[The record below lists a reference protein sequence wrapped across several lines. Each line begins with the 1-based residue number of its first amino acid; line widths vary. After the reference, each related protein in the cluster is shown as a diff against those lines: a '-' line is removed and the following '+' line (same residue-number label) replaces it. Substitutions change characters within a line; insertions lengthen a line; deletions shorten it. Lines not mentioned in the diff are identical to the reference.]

1 MLAAMLDVPTAAAEE
16 DPFAA
21 LDAQLESQFQDLDQ
35 QLEAEYQ
42 AIDTA
47 IEAAFQKLKSEAEA
61 VWGRDDAVLPTQSV
75 WVDYSSDMQTRRQF
89 DFEEGVLKI
98 EHIVDD
104 TAPRAEIVDSLVA
117 SVAEAESDT
126 ESDLSEKDAVLTY
139 AKETLAELDIELSE
153 APAHSDAPVL
163 EGLMAIETTDVVE
176 AIEKKLDAVI
186 LEPLSTIDETVAGDE
201 AVVNEAVLVNEEA
214 VVSGKAS
221 VIEEVQAKKAVA
233 NDERLAN
240 EDVGGAI
247 LSKPD
252 QGTATRS
259 SDSGIKVTSTIL
271 SSGAKKVT
279 VAIPFDVN
287 HLSKS
292 AERYQNQV
300 IEEANRRGLPPSLVY
315 AIMETESHFNPRARS
330 HVPAFGLM
338 QLVPS
343 SGGLDAYYYVY
354 GEKLV
359 LGPEYYFNPDQNVE
373 LGTAYLDLLLRRYL
387 RDVKNEESRTLCAI
401 AAYNTGAGN
410 VARSFSG
417 GTSVRGAA
425 PLINALEPEAVYEHL
440 IANLPYEETRN
451 YVKKVTKARER
462 YRALDKPSA

>member
-1 MLAAMLDVPTAAAEE
+1 MRGLTRSLLFAVTASAPLAIAAEE

-21 LDAQLESQFQDLDQ
+21 LDAQLEGQFQDLDQ

-42 AIDTA
+42 AIDAA
-47 IEAAFQKLKSEAEA
+47 IEAAFQRLKAEAEA
-61 VWGRDDAVLPTQSV
+61 VWGQDDAALPTQSV
-75 WVDYSSDMQTRRQF
+75 WVDYSDDMQSRRQF

-98 EHIVDD
+98 EQIVDD
-104 TAPRAEIVDSLVA
+104 VTTQAELVDSLVA

-126 ESDLSEKDAVLTY
+126 DADLSEKDAVLNY
-139 AKETLAELDIELSE
+139 AKETLAAQDIALTE
-153 APAHSDAPVL
+153 APAASNAPVL
-163 EGLMAIETTDVVE
+163 EGLMALEDAEVAASIETQLGS
-176 AIEKKLDAVI
+176 ALQA
-186 LEPLSTIDETVAGDE
+186 PVAANVGSGDS
-201 AVVNEAVLVNEEA
+201 A
-214 VVSGKAS
+214 
-221 VIEEVQAKKAVA
+221 A
-233 NDERLAN
+233 NA
-240 EDVGGAI
+240 
-247 LSKPD
+247 PD
-252 QGTATRS
+252 QGAEAEPS
-259 SDSGIKVTSTIL
+259 SSEITVSSAVL

-279 VAIPFDVN
+279 VTIPFAVDY
-287 HLSKS
+287 LSES
-292 AERYQNQV
+292 AQRYQNQV

-330 HVPAFGLM
+330 HIPAFGLM

-343 SGGLDAYYYVY
+343 SGGLDAYHYVY

-359 LGPEYYFNPDQNVE
+359 LGPEYYFNPGQNVE
-373 LGTAYLDLLLRRYL
+373 LGTAYLDLLLTRYL
-387 RDVKNEESRTLCAI
+387 RAVENEESRTLCAI

-462 YRALDKPSA
+462 YRALDQPSA

>member
-1 MLAAMLDVPTAAAEE
+1 MRGLTRSLLFAVTASAPLAIAAEE

-21 LDAQLESQFQDLDQ
+21 LDAQLEGQFQDLDQ

-42 AIDTA
+42 AIDAA
-47 IEAAFQKLKSEAEA
+47 IEAAFQRLKTEAEA
-61 VWGRDDAVLPTQSV
+61 VWGQDDAALPTQSV
-75 WVDYSSDMQTRRQF
+75 WVDYSDDMQSRRQF

-98 EHIVDD
+98 EQIVDD
-104 TAPRAEIVDSLVA
+104 VTTQAELVDSLVA

-126 ESDLSEKDAVLTY
+126 DADLSEKDAVLNY
-139 AKETLAELDIELSE
+139 AKETLAAQDIALTE
-153 APAHSDAPVL
+153 APAASNAPVL
-163 EGLMAIETTDVVE
+163 EGLMALEDAEVAASIETQLGS
-176 AIEKKLDAVI
+176 ALQA
-186 LEPLSTIDETVAGDE
+186 PVAANVGSGDS
-201 AVVNEAVLVNEEA
+201 A
-214 VVSGKAS
+214 
-221 VIEEVQAKKAVA
+221 A
-233 NDERLAN
+233 NT
-240 EDVGGAI
+240 
-247 LSKPD
+247 PD
-252 QGTATRS
+252 QGAEAEPS
-259 SDSGIKVTSTIL
+259 SSEITVSSAIL

-279 VAIPFDVN
+279 VTIPFAVDY
-287 HLSKS
+287 LSES
-292 AERYQNQV
+292 AQRYQNQV

-330 HVPAFGLM
+330 HIPAFGLM

-343 SGGLDAYYYVY
+343 SGGLDAYHYVY

-359 LGPEYYFNPDQNVE
+359 LGPEYYFNPGQNVE
-373 LGTAYLDLLLRRYL
+373 LGTAYLDLLLTRYL
-387 RDVKNEESRTLCAI
+387 RAVENEESRTLCAI

-462 YRALDKPSA
+462 YRALDQPSA

>member
-1 MLAAMLDVPTAAAEE
+1 VRGLTQSLLLAVTATAPLTITAEE

-21 LDAQLESQFQDLDQ
+21 LDAQLEGQFQDLDQ

-42 AIDTA
+42 AIDAA
-47 IEAAFQKLKSEAEA
+47 IEAAFQRLKTEAEA
-61 VWGRDDAVLPTQSV
+61 VWGQDDAALPTQSV
-75 WVDYSSDMQTRRQF
+75 WVDYSDDMQSRRQF

-98 EHIVDD
+98 EQIVDD
-104 TAPRAEIVDSLVA
+104 TATQADLMDSLVA

-126 ESDLSEKDAVLTY
+126 EADLSGKDAVLNY
-139 AKETLAELDIELSE
+139 AKETLAAQDIVLSE
-153 APAHSDAPVL
+153 APAASNTPVL
-163 EGLMAIETTDVVE
+163 EGIMALENAEVAASIETQLGS
-176 AIEKKLDAVI
+176 ALQA
-186 LEPLSTIDETVAGDE
+186 PVAANVG
-201 AVVNEAVLVNEEA
+201 
-214 VVSGKAS
+214 S
-221 VIEEVQAKKAVA
+221 VA
-233 NDERLAN
+233 NALGQVADAESP
-240 EDVGGAI
+240 G
-247 LSKPD
+247 
-252 QGTATRS
+252 
-259 SDSGIKVTSTIL
+259 SGIKVSSAIL

-279 VAIPFDVN
+279 VTIPFAVDY
-287 HLSKS
+287 LSES
-292 AERYQNQV
+292 AQRYQNQV

-330 HVPAFGLM
+330 HIPAFGLM

-343 SGGLDAYYYVY
+343 SGGLDAYHYVY

-373 LGTAYLDLLLRRYL
+373 LGTAYLDLLLTRYL
-387 RDVKNEESRTLCAI
+387 RAVENEESRTLCAI

-451 YVKKVTKARER
+451 YLKKVTKARER
-462 YRALDKPSA
+462 YRALDQPSA

>member
-1 MLAAMLDVPTAAAEE
+1 MRGLTRSLLFAVTATAPLAIAAEE

-21 LDAQLESQFQDLDQ
+21 LDAQLEGQFQDLDQ

-42 AIDTA
+42 AIDAA
-47 IEAAFQKLKSEAEA
+47 IEAAFQRLKAEAEA
-61 VWGRDDAVLPTQSV
+61 VWGQDDAALPTQSV
-75 WVDYSSDMQTRRQF
+75 WVDYSDDMQSRRQF

-98 EHIVDD
+98 EQIVDD
-104 TAPRAEIVDSLVA
+104 TATQADLMDSLVA

-126 ESDLSEKDAVLTY
+126 EADLSEKDAVLNY
-139 AKETLAELDIELSE
+139 AKETLAAQDIALSE
-153 APAHSDAPVL
+153 APAATNAPVL
-163 EGLMAIETTDVVE
+163 EGIMALDNTEVAASIETQLSSALEAPVE
-176 AIEKKLDAVI
+176 ANVGSA
-186 LEPLSTIDETVAGDE
+186 
-201 AVVNEAVLVNEEA
+201 
-214 VVSGKAS
+214 
-221 VIEEVQAKKAVA
+221 A
-233 NDERLAN
+233 NA
-240 EDVGGAI
+240 
-247 LSKPD
+247 PD
-252 QGTATRS
+252 QGAEAGAS
-259 SDSGIKVTSTIL
+259 SGEITVSSAIL

-279 VAIPFDVN
+279 VTIPFAVDY
-287 HLSKS
+287 LSES
-292 AERYQNQV
+292 AQRYQNQV

-330 HVPAFGLM
+330 HIPAFGLM

-343 SGGLDAYYYVY
+343 SGGLDAYHYVY

-373 LGTAYLDLLLRRYL
+373 LGTAYLDLLLTRYL
-387 RDVKNEESRTLCAI
+387 RAVDNEESRTLCAI

-462 YRALDKPSA
+462 YRALDQPSA

>member
-1 MLAAMLDVPTAAAEE
+1 MRGLTRSLLFAVTASAPLAIAAEE

-21 LDAQLESQFQDLDQ
+21 LDAQLEGQFQDLDQ

-42 AIDTA
+42 AIDAA
-47 IEAAFQKLKSEAEA
+47 IEAAFQRLKAEAEA
-61 VWGRDDAVLPTQSV
+61 VWGQDDAALPTQSV
-75 WVDYSSDMQTRRQF
+75 WVDYSDDMQSRRQF

-98 EHIVDD
+98 EQIVDD
-104 TAPRAEIVDSLVA
+104 VTTQAELVDSLVA

-126 ESDLSEKDAVLTY
+126 DADLSEKDAVLNY
-139 AKETLAELDIELSE
+139 AKETLAAQDIALTE
-153 APAHSDAPVL
+153 APAASNAPVL
-163 EGLMAIETTDVVE
+163 EGLMALEGAEVAASIETQLVS
-176 AIEKKLDAVI
+176 ALQA
-186 LEPLSTIDETVAGDE
+186 PVAANVGSGDS
-201 AVVNEAVLVNEEA
+201 A
-214 VVSGKAS
+214 
-221 VIEEVQAKKAVA
+221 A
-233 NDERLAN
+233 NA
-240 EDVGGAI
+240 
-247 LSKPD
+247 PD
-252 QGTATRS
+252 QGAEAEPS
-259 SDSGIKVTSTIL
+259 SSEITVSSAIL

-279 VAIPFDVN
+279 VTIPFAVDY
-287 HLSKS
+287 LSES
-292 AERYQNQV
+292 AQRYQNQV

-330 HVPAFGLM
+330 HIPAFGLM

-343 SGGLDAYYYVY
+343 SGGLDAYHYVY

-359 LGPEYYFNPDQNVE
+359 LGPEYYFNPGQNVE
-373 LGTAYLDLLLRRYL
+373 LGTAYLDLLLTRYL
-387 RDVKNEESRTLCAI
+387 RAVENEESRTLCAI

-462 YRALDKPSA
+462 YRALDQPSA

>member
-1 MLAAMLDVPTAAAEE
+1 MRGLTRSLLFAVTATAPLAIAAEE

-21 LDAQLESQFQDLDQ
+21 LDAQLEGQFQDLDQ

-42 AIDTA
+42 AIDAA
-47 IEAAFQKLKSEAEA
+47 IEAAFQRLKAEAEA
-61 VWGRDDAVLPTQSV
+61 VWGQDDAALPTQSV
-75 WVDYSSDMQTRRQF
+75 WVDYSDDMQSRRQF

-98 EHIVDD
+98 EQIVDD
-104 TAPRAEIVDSLVA
+104 TATQADLVDSLVA
-117 SVAEAESDT
+117 SVAEAEIDT
-126 ESDLSEKDAVLTY
+126 EADLSEKDTVLNY
-139 AKETLAELDIELSE
+139 AKETLAAQNIALSE
-153 APAHSDAPVL
+153 TPASSNAPVL
-163 EGLMAIETTDVVE
+163 EGLMAVDNTEVAASIETQLGS
-176 AIEKKLDAVI
+176 ALQA
-186 LEPLSTIDETVAGDE
+186 PVA
-201 AVVNEAVLVNEEA
+201 
-214 VVSGKAS
+214 
-221 VIEEVQAKKAVA
+221 A
-233 NDERLAN
+233 N
-240 EDVGGAI
+240 VGSGGAAANA
-247 LSKPD
+247 PD
-252 QGTATRS
+252 QGAEAEAS
-259 SDSGIKVTSTIL
+259 SSEITVSSAIL

-279 VAIPFDVN
+279 VTIPFAVDY
-287 HLSKS
+287 LSES
-292 AERYQNQV
+292 AQRYQNQV

-330 HVPAFGLM
+330 HIPAFGLM

-343 SGGLDAYYYVY
+343 SGGLDAYHYVY

-373 LGTAYLDLLLRRYL
+373 LGTAYLDLLLTRYL
-387 RDVKNEESRTLCAI
+387 RAVENEESRTLCAI

-462 YRALDKPSA
+462 YRALDQPSA

>member
-1 MLAAMLDVPTAAAEE
+1 MRGLTRSLLFAVTASAPLAIAAEE

-21 LDAQLESQFQDLDQ
+21 LDAQLEGQFQDLDQ

-42 AIDTA
+42 AIDAA
-47 IEAAFQKLKSEAEA
+47 IEAAFQRLKAEAEA
-61 VWGRDDAVLPTQSV
+61 IWGQDDAALPTQSV
-75 WVDYSSDMQTRRQF
+75 WVDYSDDMQSRRQF

-98 EHIVDD
+98 EQIVDD
-104 TAPRAEIVDSLVA
+104 KATQADLMDLLVA

-126 ESDLSEKDAVLTY
+126 EADLSEKDAVLNY
-139 AKETLAELDIELSE
+139 AKETLAAQDIALTE
-153 APAHSDAPVL
+153 APAASNAPVL
-163 EGLMAIETTDVVE
+163 EGLMALEDAEVAASIETQLGS
-176 AIEKKLDAVI
+176 ALQA
-186 LEPLSTIDETVAGDE
+186 PVA
-201 AVVNEAVLVNEEA
+201 
-214 VVSGKAS
+214 
-221 VIEEVQAKKAVA
+221 A
-233 NDERLAN
+233 N
-240 EDVGGAI
+240 VGSAGNA
-247 LSKPD
+247 PD
-252 QGTATRS
+252 QGAEAGAS
-259 SDSGIKVTSTIL
+259 SSEITVSSAIL
-271 SSGAKKVT
+271 SSGANKVT
-279 VAIPFDVN
+279 VTIPFAVDY
-287 HLSKS
+287 LSES
-292 AERYQNQV
+292 AQRYQNQV

-330 HVPAFGLM
+330 HIPAFGLM

-343 SGGLDAYYYVY
+343 SGGLDAYHYVY

-373 LGTAYLDLLLRRYL
+373 LGTAYLDLLLTRYL
-387 RDVKNEESRTLCAI
+387 RAVDNEESRTLCAI

-425 PLINALEPEAVYEHL
+425 PLINALEPKAVYEHL

-462 YRALDKPSA
+462 YRALDQPSA

>member
-1 MLAAMLDVPTAAAEE
+1 MRGLTQSLLLAVTAIAPLAITAEE

-21 LDAQLESQFQDLDQ
+21 LDAQLEGQFQDLDQ

-42 AIDTA
+42 AIDAA
-47 IEAAFQKLKSEAEA
+47 IEAAFQRLKTEAEA
-61 VWGRDDAVLPTQSV
+61 VWGQDDAALPTQSV
-75 WVDYSSDMQTRRQF
+75 WVDYSDDMQSRRQF

-98 EHIVDD
+98 EQIVDD
-104 TAPRAEIVDSLVA
+104 TATQADLVDSLVA
-117 SVAEAESDT
+117 SVAEAEIDT
-126 ESDLSEKDAVLTY
+126 EADLSEKDTVLNY
-139 AKETLAELDIELSE
+139 AKETLAAQNIALSE
-153 APAHSDAPVL
+153 TPASSNAPVL
-163 EGLMAIETTDVVE
+163 EGLMAVDNTEVAASIETQLGS
-176 AIEKKLDAVI
+176 ALQA
-186 LEPLSTIDETVAGDE
+186 PVA
-201 AVVNEAVLVNEEA
+201 
-214 VVSGKAS
+214 
-221 VIEEVQAKKAVA
+221 A
-233 NDERLAN
+233 NAGS
-240 EDVGGAI
+240 GGAAANA
-247 LSKPD
+247 PD
-252 QGTATRS
+252 QGAEAEAS
-259 SDSGIKVTSTIL
+259 SGEITVSSAML

-279 VAIPFDVN
+279 VTIPFAVDY
-287 HLSKS
+287 LSES
-292 AERYQNQV
+292 AQRYQNQV

-330 HVPAFGLM
+330 HIPAFGLM

-343 SGGLDAYYYVY
+343 SGGLDAYHYVY

-373 LGTAYLDLLLRRYL
+373 LGTAYLDLLLTRYL
-387 RDVKNEESRTLCAI
+387 RAVENEESRTLCAI

-462 YRALDKPSA
+462 YRALDQPSA

>member
-1 MLAAMLDVPTAAAEE
+1 VRGLTRSLLFAVTASAPLAIAAEE

-21 LDAQLESQFQDLDQ
+21 LDAQLEGQFQDLDQ

-42 AIDTA
+42 AIDAA
-47 IEAAFQKLKSEAEA
+47 IEAAFQRLKAEAEA
-61 VWGRDDAVLPTQSV
+61 VWGQDDAALPTQSV
-75 WVDYSSDMQTRRQF
+75 WVDYSDDMQSRRQF

-98 EHIVDD
+98 EQIVDD
-104 TAPRAEIVDSLVA
+104 VTTQAELVDSLVA

-126 ESDLSEKDAVLTY
+126 EADLSEKDAVLNY
-139 AKETLAELDIELSE
+139 AKETLAAQDIALTE
-153 APAHSDAPVL
+153 APAASNAPVL
-163 EGLMAIETTDVVE
+163 EGLMALEDAEVAASIETQLGS
-176 AIEKKLDAVI
+176 ALQA
-186 LEPLSTIDETVAGDE
+186 PVAANVGSGD
-201 AVVNEAVLVNEEA
+201 
-214 VVSGKAS
+214 S
-221 VIEEVQAKKAVA
+221 VA
-233 NDERLAN
+233 NA
-240 EDVGGAI
+240 
-247 LSKPD
+247 PD
-252 QGTATRS
+252 QGAEAEPS
-259 SDSGIKVTSTIL
+259 SSEITVSSAIL

-279 VAIPFDVN
+279 VTIPFALDY
-287 HLSKS
+287 LSES
-292 AERYQNQV
+292 AQRYQNQV

-330 HVPAFGLM
+330 HIPAFGLM

-343 SGGLDAYYYVY
+343 SGGLDAYHYVY

-359 LGPEYYFNPDQNVE
+359 LGPEYYFNPGQNVE
-373 LGTAYLDLLLRRYL
+373 LGTAYLDLLLTRYL
-387 RDVKNEESRTLCAI
+387 RAVENEESRTLCAI

-462 YRALDKPSA
+462 YRALDQPSA

>member
-1 MLAAMLDVPTAAAEE
+1 MRGLTQSLLLAVTATAPLTITAEE

-21 LDAQLESQFQDLDQ
+21 LDAQLEGQFQDLDQ

-42 AIDTA
+42 AIDAA
-47 IEAAFQKLKSEAEA
+47 IEAAFQRLKAEAEA
-61 VWGRDDAVLPTQSV
+61 VWGQDDAALPTQSV
-75 WVDYSSDMQTRRQF
+75 WVDYSDDMQSRRQF

-98 EHIVDD
+98 EQIVDD
-104 TAPRAEIVDSLVA
+104 VTTQAELVDSLVA

-126 ESDLSEKDAVLTY
+126 EADLSEKDAVLNY
-139 AKETLAELDIELSE
+139 AKETLAAQDIALTE
-153 APAHSDAPVL
+153 APAASNAPVL
-163 EGLMAIETTDVVE
+163 EGLMALENTEVAASIKTQLSSALE
-176 AIEKKLDAVI
+176 A
-186 LEPLSTIDETVAGDE
+186 PVAANVGSGDS
-201 AVVNEAVLVNEEA
+201 A
-214 VVSGKAS
+214 
-221 VIEEVQAKKAVA
+221 A
-233 NDERLAN
+233 NA
-240 EDVGGAI
+240 
-247 LSKPD
+247 PD
-252 QGTATRS
+252 QGAEAEPS
-259 SDSGIKVTSTIL
+259 SSEITVSSAIL

-279 VAIPFDVN
+279 VTIPFAVDY
-287 HLSKS
+287 LSES
-292 AERYQNQV
+292 AQRYQNQV

-330 HVPAFGLM
+330 HIPAFGLM

-343 SGGLDAYYYVY
+343 SGGLDAYHYVY

-359 LGPEYYFNPDQNVE
+359 LGPEYYFNPGQNVE
-373 LGTAYLDLLLRRYL
+373 LGTAYLDLLLTRYL
-387 RDVKNEESRTLCAI
+387 RAVENEESRTLCAI

-462 YRALDKPSA
+462 YRALDQPSA

>member
-1 MLAAMLDVPTAAAEE
+1 VRGLTRSLLFAVTATAPLAITAEE

-21 LDAQLESQFQDLDQ
+21 LDAQLEGQFQDLDQ

-42 AIDTA
+42 AIDAA
-47 IEAAFQKLKSEAEA
+47 IEAAFQRLKAEAEA
-61 VWGRDDAVLPTQSV
+61 VWGQDDAALPTQSV
-75 WVDYSSDMQTRRQF
+75 WVDYSDDMQSRRQF

-98 EHIVDD
+98 EQIVDD
-104 TAPRAEIVDSLVA
+104 TAIRADLLDSLVA

-126 ESDLSEKDAVLTY
+126 DADLSAKDAVLNY
-139 AKETLAELDIELSE
+139 AKETLAAQDIALTE
-153 APAHSDAPVL
+153 APAASNAPVL
-163 EGLMAIETTDVVE
+163 VGLMALEDAEVAASIETQLGS
-176 AIEKKLDAVI
+176 ALQA
-186 LEPLSTIDETVAGDE
+186 PVA
-201 AVVNEAVLVNEEA
+201 
-214 VVSGKAS
+214 
-221 VIEEVQAKKAVA
+221 A
-233 NDERLAN
+233 NAGS
-240 EDVGGAI
+240 GGA
-247 LSKPD
+247 SANAPD
-252 QGTATRS
+252 QGAEAEAS
-259 SDSGIKVTSTIL
+259 SGEITVSSAIL

-279 VAIPFDVN
+279 VTIPFAVDY
-287 HLSKS
+287 LSES
-292 AERYQNQV
+292 AQRYQDQV

-330 HVPAFGLM
+330 HIPAFGLM

-343 SGGLDAYYYVY
+343 SGGLDAYHYVY

-373 LGTAYLDLLLRRYL
+373 LGTAYLDLLLTRYL
-387 RDVKNEESRTLCAI
+387 RAVENEESRTLCAI

-462 YRALDKPSA
+462 YRALDQPSA

>member
-1 MLAAMLDVPTAAAEE
+1 VRGLTQSLLLAVTATSPLTITAEE

-21 LDAQLESQFQDLDQ
+21 LDAQLEGQFQDLDQ

-42 AIDTA
+42 AIDAA
-47 IEAAFQKLKSEAEA
+47 IEAAFQRLKTEAEA
-61 VWGRDDAVLPTQSV
+61 VWGQDDAALPTQSV
-75 WVDYSSDMQTRRQF
+75 WVDYSDDMQSRRQF

-98 EHIVDD
+98 EQIVDD
-104 TAPRAEIVDSLVA
+104 TATQADLLDSLVA

-126 ESDLSEKDAVLTY
+126 EADLSEKDAVLNY
-139 AKETLAELDIELSE
+139 AKETLAAQDIALGE
-153 APAHSDAPVL
+153 APAASNAPVL
-163 EGLMAIETTDVVE
+163 EGLMALEDAEVAASIETQLGS
-176 AIEKKLDAVI
+176 ALQA
-186 LEPLSTIDETVAGDE
+186 PVAANVGSGDS
-201 AVVNEAVLVNEEA
+201 A
-214 VVSGKAS
+214 
-221 VIEEVQAKKAVA
+221 A
-233 NDERLAN
+233 NA
-240 EDVGGAI
+240 
-247 LSKPD
+247 PD
-252 QGTATRS
+252 QGAEAEPS
-259 SDSGIKVTSTIL
+259 SSEITVSSAIL

-279 VAIPFDVN
+279 VTIPFAVDY
-287 HLSKS
+287 LSES
-292 AERYQNQV
+292 AQRYQNQV

-330 HVPAFGLM
+330 HIPAFGLM

-343 SGGLDAYYYVY
+343 SGGLDAYHYVY

-359 LGPEYYFNPDQNVE
+359 LGPEYYFNPGQNVE
-373 LGTAYLDLLLRRYL
+373 LGTAYLDLLLTRYL
-387 RDVKNEESRTLCAI
+387 RAVENEESRTLCAI

-462 YRALDKPSA
+462 YRALDQPSA

>member
-1 MLAAMLDVPTAAAEE
+1 MRGLTRSLLFAVTATAPLAIAAEE

-21 LDAQLESQFQDLDQ
+21 LDAQLEGQFQDLDQ

-42 AIDTA
+42 AIDAA
-47 IEAAFQKLKSEAEA
+47 IEAAFQRLKAEAEA
-61 VWGRDDAVLPTQSV
+61 VWGQDDAALPTQSV
-75 WVDYSSDMQTRRQF
+75 WVDYSDDMQSRRQF

-98 EHIVDD
+98 EQIVDD
-104 TAPRAEIVDSLVA
+104 TATQADLVDSLVA
-117 SVAEAESDT
+117 SVAEAEIDT
-126 ESDLSEKDAVLTY
+126 EADLSEKDTVLNY
-139 AKETLAELDIELSE
+139 AKETLAAQNIALSE
-153 APAHSDAPVL
+153 TPASSNAPVL
-163 EGLMAIETTDVVE
+163 EGLMAVDNTEVAASIETQLGS
-176 AIEKKLDAVI
+176 A
-186 LEPLSTIDETVAGDE
+186 
-201 AVVNEAVLVNEEA
+201 
-214 VVSGKAS
+214 
-221 VIEEVQAKKAVA
+221 VQAPVA
-233 NDERLAN
+233 AN
-240 EDVGGAI
+240 AGSGGAAANA
-247 LSKPD
+247 PD
-252 QGTATRS
+252 QGAEAEAS
-259 SDSGIKVTSTIL
+259 SSEITVSSAIL

-279 VAIPFDVN
+279 VTIPFAVDY
-287 HLSKS
+287 LSES
-292 AERYQNQV
+292 AQRYQNQV

-330 HVPAFGLM
+330 HIPAFGLM

-343 SGGLDAYYYVY
+343 SGGLDAYHYVY

-373 LGTAYLDLLLRRYL
+373 LGTAYLDLLLTRYL
-387 RDVKNEESRTLCAI
+387 RAVENEESRTLCAI

-462 YRALDKPSA
+462 YRALDQPSA

>member
-1 MLAAMLDVPTAAAEE
+1 MRGLTQSLLLAVTATAPLTITAEE

-21 LDAQLESQFQDLDQ
+21 LDAQLEGQFQDLDQ

-42 AIDTA
+42 AIDAA
-47 IEAAFQKLKSEAEA
+47 IEAAFQRLKTEAEA
-61 VWGRDDAVLPTQSV
+61 VWGQDDAALPTQSV
-75 WVDYSSDMQTRRQF
+75 WVDYSDDMQSRRQF

-98 EHIVDD
+98 EQIVDD
-104 TAPRAEIVDSLVA
+104 TATQADLMDSLVA

-126 ESDLSEKDAVLTY
+126 EADLSGKDAVLNY
-139 AKETLAELDIELSE
+139 AKETLAAQDIVLSE
-153 APAHSDAPVL
+153 APAASNTPVL
-163 EGLMAIETTDVVE
+163 EGIMTLENAEVAASIETQLGS
-176 AIEKKLDAVI
+176 ALQA
-186 LEPLSTIDETVAGDE
+186 PVAANVG
-201 AVVNEAVLVNEEA
+201 
-214 VVSGKAS
+214 S
-221 VIEEVQAKKAVA
+221 VA
-233 NDERLAN
+233 NALGQVADAESP
-240 EDVGGAI
+240 G
-247 LSKPD
+247 
-252 QGTATRS
+252 
-259 SDSGIKVTSTIL
+259 SGIKVSSAIL

-279 VAIPFDVN
+279 VTIPFAVDY
-287 HLSKS
+287 LSES
-292 AERYQNQV
+292 AQRYQNQV

-330 HVPAFGLM
+330 HIPAFGLM

-343 SGGLDAYYYVY
+343 SGGLDAYHYVY

-373 LGTAYLDLLLRRYL
+373 LGTAYLDLLLTRYL
-387 RDVKNEESRTLCAI
+387 RAVENEESRTLCAI

-451 YVKKVTKARER
+451 YLKKVTKARER
-462 YRALDKPSA
+462 YRALDQPSA

>member
-1 MLAAMLDVPTAAAEE
+1 MRGLTRSLLFAVTATAPLAITAEE

-21 LDAQLESQFQDLDQ
+21 LDAQLEGQFQDLDQ

-42 AIDTA
+42 AIDAA
-47 IEAAFQKLKSEAEA
+47 IEAAFQRLKTEAEA
-61 VWGRDDAVLPTQSV
+61 VWGQDDAALPTQSV
-75 WVDYSSDMQTRRQF
+75 WVDYSDDMQSRRQF

-98 EHIVDD
+98 EQIVDD
-104 TAPRAEIVDSLVA
+104 TATQADLMDSLVA

-126 ESDLSEKDAVLTY
+126 EADLSEKDAVLNY
-139 AKETLAELDIELSE
+139 AKETLAAQDIALSE
-153 APAHSDAPVL
+153 APAASNAPVL
-163 EGLMAIETTDVVE
+163 EGLMALDNTEVAASIETQLGS
-176 AIEKKLDAVI
+176 ALQA
-186 LEPLSTIDETVAGDE
+186 PVA
-201 AVVNEAVLVNEEA
+201 
-214 VVSGKAS
+214 AS
-221 VIEEVQAKKAVA
+221 VGS
-233 NDERLAN
+233 
-240 EDVGGAI
+240 GGAAANA
-247 LSKPD
+247 PD
-252 QGTATRS
+252 QGAEAGAS
-259 SDSGIKVTSTIL
+259 SGEITVSSAIL

-279 VAIPFDVN
+279 VTIPFAVDY
-287 HLSKS
+287 LSES
-292 AERYQNQV
+292 AQRYQNQV

-330 HVPAFGLM
+330 HIPAFGLM

-343 SGGLDAYYYVY
+343 SGGLDAYHYVY

-373 LGTAYLDLLLRRYL
+373 LGTAYLDLLLTRYL
-387 RDVKNEESRTLCAI
+387 RAVDNEESRTLCAI

-462 YRALDKPSA
+462 YRALDQPSA

>member
-1 MLAAMLDVPTAAAEE
+1 VRGLTQSLLLAVTATAPLTITAEE

-21 LDAQLESQFQDLDQ
+21 LDAQLEGQFQDLDQ

-42 AIDTA
+42 AIDAA
-47 IEAAFQKLKSEAEA
+47 IEAAFQRLKTEAEA
-61 VWGRDDAVLPTQSV
+61 VWGQDDAALPTQSV
-75 WVDYSSDMQTRRQF
+75 WVDYSDDMQSRRQF

-98 EHIVDD
+98 EQIVDD
-104 TAPRAEIVDSLVA
+104 TATQADLMDSLVA

-126 ESDLSEKDAVLTY
+126 EADLSGRDAVLNY
-139 AKETLAELDIELSE
+139 AKETLAAQDIVLSE
-153 APAHSDAPVL
+153 APAASNTPVL
-163 EGLMAIETTDVVE
+163 EGIMALENAEVAASIETQLGS
-176 AIEKKLDAVI
+176 ALQA
-186 LEPLSTIDETVAGDE
+186 PVAANVG
-201 AVVNEAVLVNEEA
+201 
-214 VVSGKAS
+214 S
-221 VIEEVQAKKAVA
+221 VA
-233 NDERLAN
+233 NALGQVADAESP
-240 EDVGGAI
+240 G
-247 LSKPD
+247 
-252 QGTATRS
+252 
-259 SDSGIKVTSTIL
+259 SGIKVSSAIL

-279 VAIPFDVN
+279 VTIPFAVDY
-287 HLSKS
+287 LSES
-292 AERYQNQV
+292 AQRYQNQV

-330 HVPAFGLM
+330 HIPAFGLM

-343 SGGLDAYYYVY
+343 SGGLDAYHYVY

-373 LGTAYLDLLLRRYL
+373 LGTAYLDLLLTRYL
-387 RDVKNEESRTLCAI
+387 RAVENEESRTLCAI

-451 YVKKVTKARER
+451 YLKKVTKARER
-462 YRALDKPSA
+462 YRALDQPSA

>member
-1 MLAAMLDVPTAAAEE
+1 MRGLTRSLLFAVTASAPLAIAAEE

-21 LDAQLESQFQDLDQ
+21 LDAQLEGQFQDLDQ

-42 AIDTA
+42 AIDAA
-47 IEAAFQKLKSEAEA
+47 IEAAFQRLKAEAEA
-61 VWGRDDAVLPTQSV
+61 VWGQDDAALPTQSV
-75 WVDYSSDMQTRRQF
+75 WVDYSDDMQSRRQF

-98 EHIVDD
+98 EQIVDD
-104 TAPRAEIVDSLVA
+104 VTTQAELVDSLVA

-126 ESDLSEKDAVLTY
+126 DADLSEKDAVLNY
-139 AKETLAELDIELSE
+139 AKETLAAQDIALTE
-153 APAHSDAPVL
+153 APAASNAPVL
-163 EGLMAIETTDVVE
+163 EGLMALEGAEVAASIETQLGS
-176 AIEKKLDAVI
+176 ALQA
-186 LEPLSTIDETVAGDE
+186 PVAANVGSGDS
-201 AVVNEAVLVNEEA
+201 A
-214 VVSGKAS
+214 
-221 VIEEVQAKKAVA
+221 A
-233 NDERLAN
+233 NA
-240 EDVGGAI
+240 
-247 LSKPD
+247 PD
-252 QGTATRS
+252 QGAEAEPS
-259 SDSGIKVTSTIL
+259 SSEITVSSAIL

-279 VAIPFDVN
+279 VTIPFAVDY
-287 HLSKS
+287 LSES
-292 AERYQNQV
+292 AQRYQNQV

-330 HVPAFGLM
+330 HIPAFGLM

-343 SGGLDAYYYVY
+343 SGGLDAYHYVY

-359 LGPEYYFNPDQNVE
+359 LGPEYYFNPGQNVE
-373 LGTAYLDLLLRRYL
+373 LGTAYLDLLLTRYL
-387 RDVKNEESRTLCAI
+387 RAVENEESRTLCAI

-462 YRALDKPSA
+462 YRALDQPSA

>member
-1 MLAAMLDVPTAAAEE
+1 MRGLTRSLLFAVTSAAPLAIAAEE
-16 DPFAA
+16 DPFAL

-42 AIDTA
+42 AIDAA
-47 IEAAFQKLKSEAEA
+47 IEAAFHRLKTEAEA
-61 VWGRDDAVLPTQSV
+61 VWGQDDAALPTQSV
-75 WVDYSSDMQTRRQF
+75 WVDYSDDMQSRRQF

-98 EHIVDD
+98 EQIVDD
-104 TAPRAEIVDSLVA
+104 SATQADLVDSLVA
-117 SVAEAESDT
+117 SVVEAESDT
-126 ESDLSEKDAVLTY
+126 EADRREKDAVLNY
-139 AKETLAELDIELSE
+139 AKETLAAQDIALSE
-153 APAHSDAPVL
+153 APAASNAPVL
-163 EGLMAIETTDVVE
+163 EGLMALDNTEV
-176 AIEKKLDAVI
+176 AASIEKQ
-186 LEPLSTIDETVAGDE
+186 LSSALQTPVAANVGSEGSESSTANVRDQVAE
-201 AVVNEAVLVNEEA
+201 AE
-214 VVSGKAS
+214 SPG
-221 VIEEVQAKKAVA
+221 
-233 NDERLAN
+233 
-240 EDVGGAI
+240 
-247 LSKPD
+247 
-252 QGTATRS
+252 
-259 SDSGIKVTSTIL
+259 SGIKVSSAIL

-279 VAIPFDVN
+279 VAIPFAVDY
-287 HLSKS
+287 LSES
-292 AERYQNQV
+292 AQRYQNQV

-330 HVPAFGLM
+330 HIPAFGLM

-343 SGGLDAYYYVY
+343 SGGLDAYQYVY

-373 LGTAYLDLLLRRYL
+373 LGTAYLDLLLTRYL
-387 RDVKNEESRTLCAI
+387 RAVDNEESRTLCAI

-451 YVKKVTKARER
+451 YLKKVTKARER
-462 YRALDKPSA
+462 YRALDRPSA

>member
-1 MLAAMLDVPTAAAEE
+1 MRGLTRSLLFAVTASAPLAIAAEE

-21 LDAQLESQFQDLDQ
+21 LDAQLEGQFQDLDQ

-42 AIDTA
+42 AIDAA
-47 IEAAFQKLKSEAEA
+47 IEAAFQRLKAEAEA
-61 VWGRDDAVLPTQSV
+61 IWGQDDAALPTQSV
-75 WVDYSSDMQTRRQF
+75 WVDYSDDMQSRRQF

-98 EHIVDD
+98 EQIVDD
-104 TAPRAEIVDSLVA
+104 KATQADLMDLLVA

-126 ESDLSEKDAVLTY
+126 EADLSEKDAVLNY
-139 AKETLAELDIELSE
+139 AKETLAAQDIALTE
-153 APAHSDAPVL
+153 APAASNAPVL
-163 EGLMAIETTDVVE
+163 EGLMALEDAEVAASIETQLGS
-176 AIEKKLDAVI
+176 ALQA
-186 LEPLSTIDETVAGDE
+186 PVA
-201 AVVNEAVLVNEEA
+201 
-214 VVSGKAS
+214 
-221 VIEEVQAKKAVA
+221 A
-233 NDERLAN
+233 N
-240 EDVGGAI
+240 VGSAGNA
-247 LSKPD
+247 PD
-252 QGTATRS
+252 QGAEAGAS
-259 SDSGIKVTSTIL
+259 SSEITVSSAIL

-279 VAIPFDVN
+279 VTIPFAVDY
-287 HLSKS
+287 LSES
-292 AERYQNQV
+292 AQRYQNQV

-330 HVPAFGLM
+330 HIPAFGLM

-343 SGGLDAYYYVY
+343 SGGLDAYHYVY

-373 LGTAYLDLLLRRYL
+373 LGTAYLDLLLTRYL
-387 RDVKNEESRTLCAI
+387 RAVDNEESRTLCAI

-425 PLINALEPEAVYEHL
+425 PLINALEPEAVYERL

-462 YRALDKPSA
+462 YRALDQPSA

>member
-1 MLAAMLDVPTAAAEE
+1 MRGLTRSLLFAVTATAPLAIAAEE

-21 LDAQLESQFQDLDQ
+21 LDAQLEGQFQDLDQ

-42 AIDTA
+42 AIDAA
-47 IEAAFQKLKSEAEA
+47 IEAAFQRLKAEAEA
-61 VWGRDDAVLPTQSV
+61 VWGQDDAALPTQSV
-75 WVDYSSDMQTRRQF
+75 WVDYSDDMQSRRQF

-98 EHIVDD
+98 EQIVDD
-104 TAPRAEIVDSLVA
+104 TATQADLVDSLVA
-117 SVAEAESDT
+117 SVAEAEIDT
-126 ESDLSEKDAVLTY
+126 EADLSEKDTVLNY
-139 AKETLAELDIELSE
+139 AKETLAAQNIALSE
-153 APAHSDAPVL
+153 TPASSNAPVL
-163 EGLMAIETTDVVE
+163 EGLMAVDNTEVAASIETQLGS
-176 AIEKKLDAVI
+176 ALQA
-186 LEPLSTIDETVAGDE
+186 PVA
-201 AVVNEAVLVNEEA
+201 
-214 VVSGKAS
+214 
-221 VIEEVQAKKAVA
+221 A
-233 NDERLAN
+233 NAGS
-240 EDVGGAI
+240 GGAAANA
-247 LSKPD
+247 PD
-252 QGTATRS
+252 QGAEAEAS
-259 SDSGIKVTSTIL
+259 SSEITVSSAIL

-279 VAIPFDVN
+279 VTIPFAVDY
-287 HLSKS
+287 LSES
-292 AERYQNQV
+292 AQRYQNQV

-330 HVPAFGLM
+330 HIPAFGLM

-343 SGGLDAYYYVY
+343 SGGLDAYHYVY

-373 LGTAYLDLLLRRYL
+373 LGTAYLDLLLTRYL
-387 RDVKNEESRTLCAI
+387 RAVDNEESRTLCAI

-462 YRALDKPSA
+462 YRALDQPSA

>member
-1 MLAAMLDVPTAAAEE
+1 MRGLTRSLLFAVTVTAPLAITAEE

-21 LDAQLESQFQDLDQ
+21 LDAQLEGQFQDLDQ

-42 AIDTA
+42 AIDAA
-47 IEAAFQKLKSEAEA
+47 IEAAFQRLKTEAEA
-61 VWGRDDAVLPTQSV
+61 VWGQDDAALPTQSV
-75 WVDYSSDMQTRRQF
+75 WVDYSDDMQSRRQF

-98 EHIVDD
+98 EQIVDD
-104 TAPRAEIVDSLVA
+104 TATQADLMDSLVA

-126 ESDLSEKDAVLTY
+126 EADLSEKDAVLNY
-139 AKETLAELDIELSE
+139 AKETLAAQDIALSE
-153 APAHSDAPVL
+153 APAATNAPVL
-163 EGLMAIETTDVVE
+163 EGLMALDNAEVAASIETQLGS
-176 AIEKKLDAVI
+176 ALQA
-186 LEPLSTIDETVAGDE
+186 PAAANAG
-201 AVVNEAVLVNEEA
+201 
-214 VVSGKAS
+214 S
-221 VIEEVQAKKAVA
+221 
-233 NDERLAN
+233 
-240 EDVGGAI
+240 GGAAENA
-247 LSKPD
+247 PD
-252 QGTATRS
+252 QGAEAGAS
-259 SDSGIKVTSTIL
+259 SGEITVSSAIL

-279 VAIPFDVN
+279 VTIPFAVDY
-287 HLSKS
+287 LSES
-292 AERYQNQV
+292 AQRYQNQV

-330 HVPAFGLM
+330 HIPAFGLM

-343 SGGLDAYYYVY
+343 SGGLDAYHYVY

-373 LGTAYLDLLLRRYL
+373 LGTAYLDLLLTRYL
-387 RDVKNEESRTLCAI
+387 RAVDNEESRTLCAI

-462 YRALDKPSA
+462 YRALDQPSA

>member
-1 MLAAMLDVPTAAAEE
+1 MRGLTRSLLFAVTASAPLAIAAEE

-21 LDAQLESQFQDLDQ
+21 LDAQLEGQFQDLDQ

-42 AIDTA
+42 AIDAA
-47 IEAAFQKLKSEAEA
+47 IEAAFQRLKAEAEA
-61 VWGRDDAVLPTQSV
+61 VWGQDDAALPTQSV
-75 WVDYSSDMQTRRQF
+75 WVDYSDDMQSRRQF

-98 EHIVDD
+98 EQIVDD
-104 TAPRAEIVDSLVA
+104 TATQADLVDSLVA
-117 SVAEAESDT
+117 SVAEAEIDT
-126 ESDLSEKDAVLTY
+126 EADLSEKDTVLNY
-139 AKETLAELDIELSE
+139 AKETLAAQNIALSE
-153 APAHSDAPVL
+153 TPASSNAPVL
-163 EGLMAIETTDVVE
+163 EGLMAVDNTEVAASIEAQLGSALQT
-176 AIEKKLDAVI
+176 
-186 LEPLSTIDETVAGDE
+186 PVA
-201 AVVNEAVLVNEEA
+201 
-214 VVSGKAS
+214 
-221 VIEEVQAKKAVA
+221 A
-233 NDERLAN
+233 NAGS
-240 EDVGGAI
+240 GGAAANA
-247 LSKPD
+247 PD
-252 QGTATRS
+252 QGAEAEAS
-259 SDSGIKVTSTIL
+259 SSEITVSSAIL

-279 VAIPFDVN
+279 VTIPFAVDY
-287 HLSKS
+287 LSES
-292 AERYQNQV
+292 AQRYQNQV

-330 HVPAFGLM
+330 HIPAFGLM

-343 SGGLDAYYYVY
+343 SGGLDAYHYVY

-373 LGTAYLDLLLRRYL
+373 LGTAYLDLLLTRYL
-387 RDVKNEESRTLCAI
+387 RAVENEESRTLCAI

-462 YRALDKPSA
+462 YRALDQPSA

>member
-1 MLAAMLDVPTAAAEE
+1 MRGLTRSLLFAVTASAPLAITAEE

-21 LDAQLESQFQDLDQ
+21 LDAQLEGQFQDLDQ

-42 AIDTA
+42 AIDAA
-47 IEAAFQKLKSEAEA
+47 IEAAFQRLKAEAEA
-61 VWGRDDAVLPTQSV
+61 IWGQDDAALPTQSV
-75 WVDYSSDMQTRRQF
+75 WVDYSDDMQSRRQF

-98 EHIVDD
+98 EQIVDD
-104 TAPRAEIVDSLVA
+104 KATQADLMDLLVA

-126 ESDLSEKDAVLTY
+126 EADLSEKDAVLNY
-139 AKETLAELDIELSE
+139 AKETLAAQDIALTE
-153 APAHSDAPVL
+153 APAASNAPVL
-163 EGLMAIETTDVVE
+163 EGLMALEDAEVAASIETQLGS
-176 AIEKKLDAVI
+176 ALQA
-186 LEPLSTIDETVAGDE
+186 PVA
-201 AVVNEAVLVNEEA
+201 
-214 VVSGKAS
+214 
-221 VIEEVQAKKAVA
+221 A
-233 NDERLAN
+233 N
-240 EDVGGAI
+240 VGSAGNA
-247 LSKPD
+247 PD
-252 QGTATRS
+252 QGAEAGAS
-259 SDSGIKVTSTIL
+259 SSEITVSSAIL

-279 VAIPFDVN
+279 VTIPFAVDY
-287 HLSKS
+287 LSES
-292 AERYQNQV
+292 AQRYQNQV

-330 HVPAFGLM
+330 HIPAFGLM

-343 SGGLDAYYYVY
+343 SGGLDAYHYVY

-373 LGTAYLDLLLRRYL
+373 LGTAYLDLLLTRYL
-387 RDVKNEESRTLCAI
+387 RAVDNEESRTLCAI

-425 PLINALEPEAVYEHL
+425 PLINALEPKAVYEHL

-462 YRALDKPSA
+462 YRALDQPSA

>member
-1 MLAAMLDVPTAAAEE
+1 MRGLTRSLLFAVTVTAPLAITAEE

-21 LDAQLESQFQDLDQ
+21 LDAQLEGQFQDLDQ

-42 AIDTA
+42 AIDAA
-47 IEAAFQKLKSEAEA
+47 IEAAFQRLKTEAEA
-61 VWGRDDAVLPTQSV
+61 VWGQDDAALPTQSV
-75 WVDYSSDMQTRRQF
+75 WVDYSDDMQSRRQF

-98 EHIVDD
+98 EQIVDD
-104 TAPRAEIVDSLVA
+104 TATQADLMDSLVA

-126 ESDLSEKDAVLTY
+126 EADLSEKDAVLNY
-139 AKETLAELDIELSE
+139 AKETLAAQDIALSE
-153 APAHSDAPVL
+153 APAATNAPVL
-163 EGLMAIETTDVVE
+163 EGIMALDNTEVAASIETQLSSALE
-176 AIEKKLDAVI
+176 A
-186 LEPLSTIDETVAGDE
+186 PVA
-201 AVVNEAVLVNEEA
+201 
-214 VVSGKAS
+214 
-221 VIEEVQAKKAVA
+221 A
-233 NDERLAN
+233 NVGSAAN
-240 EDVGGAI
+240 A
-247 LSKPD
+247 PD
-252 QGTATRS
+252 QGAEAGAS
-259 SDSGIKVTSTIL
+259 SGEITVSSAIL

-279 VAIPFDVN
+279 VTIPFAVDY
-287 HLSKS
+287 LSES
-292 AERYQNQV
+292 AQRYQNQV

-330 HVPAFGLM
+330 HIPAFGLM

-343 SGGLDAYYYVY
+343 SGGLDAYHYVY

-373 LGTAYLDLLLRRYL
+373 LGTAYLDLLLTRYL
-387 RDVKNEESRTLCAI
+387 RAVDNEESRTLCAI

-462 YRALDKPSA
+462 YRALDQPSA

>member
-1 MLAAMLDVPTAAAEE
+1 MRGLTRSLLFAVTVTAPLAIAAEE

-21 LDAQLESQFQDLDQ
+21 LDAQLEGQFQDLDQ

-42 AIDTA
+42 AIDAA
-47 IEAAFQKLKSEAEA
+47 IEAAFQRLKAEAEA
-61 VWGRDDAVLPTQSV
+61 VWGQDDAALPTQSV
-75 WVDYSSDMQTRRQF
+75 WVDYSDDMQSRRQF

-98 EHIVDD
+98 EQIVDD
-104 TAPRAEIVDSLVA
+104 TATQADLMDSLVA

-126 ESDLSEKDAVLTY
+126 EADLSEKDAVLNY
-139 AKETLAELDIELSE
+139 AKETLAAQDIALSE
-153 APAHSDAPVL
+153 APAASNAPVL
-163 EGLMAIETTDVVE
+163 EGLMALEDAEVAASIETQLGS
-176 AIEKKLDAVI
+176 ALQA
-186 LEPLSTIDETVAGDE
+186 PVAANVD
-201 AVVNEAVLVNEEA
+201 
-214 VVSGKAS
+214 SGGSA
-221 VIEEVQAKKAVA
+221 A
-233 NDERLAN
+233 NA
-240 EDVGGAI
+240 
-247 LSKPD
+247 PD
-252 QGTATRS
+252 QGAEAEAS
-259 SDSGIKVTSTIL
+259 SSEITVSSAIL

-279 VAIPFDVN
+279 VTIPFAVDY
-287 HLSKS
+287 LSES
-292 AERYQNQV
+292 AQRYQNQV

-330 HVPAFGLM
+330 HIPAFGLM

-343 SGGLDAYYYVY
+343 SGGLDAYHYVY

-373 LGTAYLDLLLRRYL
+373 LGTAYLDLLLTRYL
-387 RDVKNEESRTLCAI
+387 RAVDNEESRTLCAI

-462 YRALDKPSA
+462 YRALDQPSA

>member
-1 MLAAMLDVPTAAAEE
+1 MRGLTRSLLFAVTATAPLAIAAEE

-21 LDAQLESQFQDLDQ
+21 LDAQLEGQFQDLDQ

-42 AIDTA
+42 AIDAA
-47 IEAAFQKLKSEAEA
+47 IEAAFQRLKAEAEA
-61 VWGRDDAVLPTQSV
+61 VWGQDDAALPTQSV
-75 WVDYSSDMQTRRQF
+75 WVDYSDDMQSRRQF

-98 EHIVDD
+98 EQIVDD
-104 TAPRAEIVDSLVA
+104 TATQADLVDSLVA
-117 SVAEAESDT
+117 SVAEAEIDT
-126 ESDLSEKDAVLTY
+126 EADLSEKDTVLNY
-139 AKETLAELDIELSE
+139 AKETLAAQNIAFSE
-153 APAHSDAPVL
+153 APASSNAPVI
-163 EGLMAIETTDVVE
+163 EGLMTVDNTEVAASIETQLGS
-176 AIEKKLDAVI
+176 ALQA
-186 LEPLSTIDETVAGDE
+186 LVA
-201 AVVNEAVLVNEEA
+201 
-214 VVSGKAS
+214 
-221 VIEEVQAKKAVA
+221 A
-233 NDERLAN
+233 NAGS
-240 EDVGGAI
+240 GGAAANA
-247 LSKPD
+247 PD
-252 QGTATRS
+252 QGAEAEAS
-259 SDSGIKVTSTIL
+259 SSEITVSSAIL

-279 VAIPFDVN
+279 VTIPFAVDY
-287 HLSKS
+287 LSES
-292 AERYQNQV
+292 AQRYQNQV

-330 HVPAFGLM
+330 HIPAFGLM

-343 SGGLDAYYYVY
+343 SGGLDAYHYVY

-373 LGTAYLDLLLRRYL
+373 LGTAYLDLLLTRYL
-387 RDVKNEESRTLCAI
+387 RAVENEESRTLCAI

-462 YRALDKPSA
+462 YRALDQPSA

>member
-1 MLAAMLDVPTAAAEE
+1 MKGLTRSLLFAVTASAPLAITAEE

-42 AIDTA
+42 AIDAA
-47 IEAAFQKLKSEAEA
+47 IEAAFQRLKAEAEA
-61 VWGRDDAVLPTQSV
+61 VWGQDDAALPTQSV
-75 WVDYSSDMQTRRQF
+75 WVDYSDDMQSRRQF

-98 EHIVDD
+98 EQIVDD
-104 TAPRAEIVDSLVA
+104 TATQADLVDSLVA

-126 ESDLSEKDAVLTY
+126 DADLSEKDAVLNY
-139 AKETLAELDIELSE
+139 AKETLAAQNIALSE
-153 APAHSDAPVL
+153 APAASNAPVL
-163 EGLMAIETTDVVE
+163 EGLMALDNTEITASIETQLGSALQAPVE
-176 AIEKKLDAVI
+176 AN
-186 LEPLSTIDETVAGDE
+186 TETNAETGNVA
-201 AVVNEAVLVNEEA
+201 
-214 VVSGKAS
+214 
-221 VIEEVQAKKAVA
+221 A
-233 NDERLAN
+233 NA
-240 EDVGGAI
+240 
-247 LSKPD
+247 PD
-252 QGTATRS
+252 QGPEAGAS
-259 SDSGIKVTSTIL
+259 SSEITVSSAML

-279 VAIPFDVN
+279 VTIPFAVDY
-287 HLSKS
+287 LSES
-292 AERYQNQV
+292 AQRYQNQV

-330 HVPAFGLM
+330 HIPAFGLM

-343 SGGLDAYYYVY
+343 SGGLDAYHYVY

-359 LGPEYYFNPDQNVE
+359 LGPEYYFNPGQNVE
-373 LGTAYLDLLLRRYL
+373 LGTAYLDLLLTRYL
-387 RDVKNEESRTLCAI
+387 RAVENEESRTLCAI

-462 YRALDKPSA
+462 YRALDQPSA

>member
-1 MLAAMLDVPTAAAEE
+1 VRGLTQSLLLAVTATAPLTITAEE

-21 LDAQLESQFQDLDQ
+21 LDAQLEGQFQDLDQ

-42 AIDTA
+42 AIDAA
-47 IEAAFQKLKSEAEA
+47 IEAAFQRLKTEAEA
-61 VWGRDDAVLPTQSV
+61 VWGQDDAALPTQSV
-75 WVDYSSDMQTRRQF
+75 WVDYSDDMQSRRQF

-98 EHIVDD
+98 EQIVDD
-104 TAPRAEIVDSLVA
+104 TATQADLMDSLVA

-126 ESDLSEKDAVLTY
+126 EADLSGKDAVLNY
-139 AKETLAELDIELSE
+139 AKETLAAQDIVLSE
-153 APAHSDAPVL
+153 APAASNTPVL
-163 EGLMAIETTDVVE
+163 EGIMALENAEVAASIETQLGS
-176 AIEKKLDAVI
+176 ALQA
-186 LEPLSTIDETVAGDE
+186 PVAANVG
-201 AVVNEAVLVNEEA
+201 
-214 VVSGKAS
+214 S
-221 VIEEVQAKKAVA
+221 VA
-233 NDERLAN
+233 NALGQVADAQSP
-240 EDVGGAI
+240 G
-247 LSKPD
+247 
-252 QGTATRS
+252 
-259 SDSGIKVTSTIL
+259 SGIKVSSAIL

-279 VAIPFDVN
+279 VTIPFAVDY
-287 HLSKS
+287 LSES
-292 AERYQNQV
+292 AQRYQNQV

-330 HVPAFGLM
+330 HIPAFGLM

-343 SGGLDAYYYVY
+343 SGGLDAYHYVY

-373 LGTAYLDLLLRRYL
+373 LGTAYLDLLLTRYL
-387 RDVKNEESRTLCAI
+387 RAVENEESRTLCAI

-451 YVKKVTKARER
+451 YLKKVTKARER
-462 YRALDKPSA
+462 YRALDQPSA

>member
-1 MLAAMLDVPTAAAEE
+1 MRGLTRSLLFAVTASAPLAIAAEE

-42 AIDTA
+42 AIDAA
-47 IEAAFQKLKSEAEA
+47 IEAAFQRLKTEAEA
-61 VWGRDDAVLPTQSV
+61 VWGRDDTAPPTQSV
-75 WVDYSSDMQTRRQF
+75 WVDYSDDMQSRRQF

-98 EHIVDD
+98 EQIVDD
-104 TAPRAEIVDSLVA
+104 TATQADLMDSLVA

-126 ESDLSEKDAVLTY
+126 EADLSEKDAVLNY
-139 AKETLAELDIELSE
+139 AKETLAAQDIALTE
-153 APAHSDAPVL
+153 APSASNAPVL
-163 EGLMAIETTDVVE
+163 EGLMALEDAEVAASIETQLGSALQAPVE
-176 AIEKKLDAVI
+176 AN
-186 LEPLSTIDETVAGDE
+186 TETNAETGN
-201 AVVNEAVLVNEEA
+201 AA
-214 VVSGKAS
+214 
-221 VIEEVQAKKAVA
+221 A
-233 NDERLAN
+233 NA
-240 EDVGGAI
+240 
-247 LSKPD
+247 PD
-252 QGTATRS
+252 QGAEAGAS
-259 SDSGIKVTSTIL
+259 SSEITVSSAIL

-279 VAIPFDVN
+279 VTIPFAVDY
-287 HLSKS
+287 LSES
-292 AERYQNQV
+292 AQRYQNQV

-330 HVPAFGLM
+330 HIPAFGLM

-343 SGGLDAYYYVY
+343 SGGLDAYHYVY

-359 LGPEYYFNPDQNVE
+359 LGPEYYFNPGQNVE
-373 LGTAYLDLLLRRYL
+373 LGTAYLDLLLTRYL
-387 RDVKNEESRTLCAI
+387 RAVENEESRTLCAI

-462 YRALDKPSA
+462 YRALDQPSA

>member
-1 MLAAMLDVPTAAAEE
+1 MRGLTRSLLFAVTATAPLAIAAEE

-21 LDAQLESQFQDLDQ
+21 LDAQLEGQFQDLDQ

-42 AIDTA
+42 AIDAA
-47 IEAAFQKLKSEAEA
+47 IEAAFQRLKAEAEA
-61 VWGRDDAVLPTQSV
+61 VWGQDDAALPTQSV
-75 WVDYSSDMQTRRQF
+75 WVDYSDDMQSRRQF

-98 EHIVDD
+98 EQIVDD
-104 TAPRAEIVDSLVA
+104 TSTQADLVDSLVA
-117 SVAEAESDT
+117 SVAEAEIDT
-126 ESDLSEKDAVLTY
+126 EADLSEKDTVLNY
-139 AKETLAELDIELSE
+139 AKETLAAQNIALSE
-153 APAHSDAPVL
+153 TPASSNAPVL
-163 EGLMAIETTDVVE
+163 EGLMAVDNTEVAASIETQLGS
-176 AIEKKLDAVI
+176 ALQA
-186 LEPLSTIDETVAGDE
+186 PVA
-201 AVVNEAVLVNEEA
+201 
-214 VVSGKAS
+214 
-221 VIEEVQAKKAVA
+221 A
-233 NDERLAN
+233 NAGS
-240 EDVGGAI
+240 GGAAANA
-247 LSKPD
+247 PD
-252 QGTATRS
+252 QGAEAEAS
-259 SDSGIKVTSTIL
+259 SSEITVSSAIL

-279 VAIPFDVN
+279 VTIPFAVDY
-287 HLSKS
+287 LSES
-292 AERYQNQV
+292 AQRYQNQV

-330 HVPAFGLM
+330 HIPAFGLM

-343 SGGLDAYYYVY
+343 SGGLDAYHYVY

-373 LGTAYLDLLLRRYL
+373 LGTAYLDLLLTRYL
-387 RDVKNEESRTLCAI
+387 RAVENEESRTLCAI

-462 YRALDKPSA
+462 YRALDQPSA

>member
-1 MLAAMLDVPTAAAEE
+1 MRGLTRSLLFAVTATAPLAIAAEE

-21 LDAQLESQFQDLDQ
+21 LDAQLEGQFQDLDQ

-42 AIDTA
+42 AIDAA
-47 IEAAFQKLKSEAEA
+47 IEAAFQRLKAEAEA
-61 VWGRDDAVLPTQSV
+61 VWGQDDAALPTQSV
-75 WVDYSSDMQTRRQF
+75 WVDYSDDMQSRRQF

-98 EHIVDD
+98 EQIVDD
-104 TAPRAEIVDSLVA
+104 TAIQADLVDSLVA
-117 SVAEAESDT
+117 SVAEAEIDT
-126 ESDLSEKDAVLTY
+126 EADLSEKDTVLNY
-139 AKETLAELDIELSE
+139 AKETLAAQNIALSE
-153 APAHSDAPVL
+153 APAASNAPVL
-163 EGLMAIETTDVVE
+163 EGLMAVDNTEVAASIETQLGS
-176 AIEKKLDAVI
+176 ALQA
-186 LEPLSTIDETVAGDE
+186 LVA
-201 AVVNEAVLVNEEA
+201 
-214 VVSGKAS
+214 
-221 VIEEVQAKKAVA
+221 A
-233 NDERLAN
+233 NAGS
-240 EDVGGAI
+240 GGAAANA
-247 LSKPD
+247 PD
-252 QGTATRS
+252 QGAEAEAS
-259 SDSGIKVTSTIL
+259 SSEITVSSAIL

-279 VAIPFDVN
+279 VTIPFAVDY
-287 HLSKS
+287 LSES
-292 AERYQNQV
+292 AQRYQDQV

-330 HVPAFGLM
+330 HIPAFGLM

-343 SGGLDAYYYVY
+343 SGGLDAYHYVY

-373 LGTAYLDLLLRRYL
+373 LGTAYLDLLLTRYL
-387 RDVKNEESRTLCAI
+387 RAVENEESRTLCAI

-462 YRALDKPSA
+462 YRALDQPSA